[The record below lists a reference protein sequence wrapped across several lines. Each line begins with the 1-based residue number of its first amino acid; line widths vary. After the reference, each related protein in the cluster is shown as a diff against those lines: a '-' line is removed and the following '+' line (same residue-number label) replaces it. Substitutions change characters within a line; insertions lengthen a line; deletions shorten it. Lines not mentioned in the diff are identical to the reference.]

1 MSKKPSEEK
10 KKLFNRRS
18 LRILYFLGFILAL
31 STAIPTYIES
41 NYIKEFVNAE
51 KVGLF
56 FIVANIFTFLLILVF
71 PSLIERFKNYRVAQV
86 ILGINFIAL
95 IAMSLANSSLGLYI
109 AFILLM
115 SSINLIWINMDVFVE
130 NFTAVSSA
138 GQTRTMYFTFMNL
151 GWVFAPMI
159 ASYFI
164 KGSNYRPVYLMA
176 AALLIPFYIIF
187 IKKGRNLKDKVKYEK
202 NHIWKTIKTAFKTKD
217 VRGIFCLATL
227 LHLFYS
233 LAVVYMPIYLH
244 ENMGLSWSQL
254 GIAFSFM
261 LLPFIIF
268 EIPAG
273 IIADKYL
280 GEKEIMA
287 AGFTILIISLLLF
300 FWVQSSSIVVWGLIL
315 FFSRIGAALVEA
327 MREAYFFKIVEAK
340 EVGLINFFR
349 TAQPL
354 GYLVGT
360 GLGTIILIFYPI
372 QFIFLILA
380 LLMLISY
387 YFLWSIKDT
396 K

>member
-1 MSKKPSEEK
+1 MSKLSEAK
-10 KKLFNRRS
+10 KSLFNKKG

-41 NYIKEFVNAE
+41 NYIKEFVSAE

-56 FIVANIFTFLLILVF
+56 FIVSNIVTFLLILIY
-71 PSLIERFKNYRVAQV
+71 PGLIERFKNYRVSQIV
-86 ILGINFIAL
+86 LGCNFISL
-95 IAMSLANSSLGLYI
+95 IAMFFANSPFTLYI
-109 AFILLM
+109 AFIFLM
-115 SSINLIWINMDVFVE
+115 SSFNLIWINMDIFVE
-130 NFTAVSSA
+130 NFTAADSV
-138 GQTRTMYFTFMNL
+138 GRTRSTYFTFMNL
-151 GWVFAPMI
+151 GWVLAPII

-164 KGSNYRPVYLMA
+164 KGSNYRPVYLLA

-187 IKKGRNLKDKVKYEK
+187 IEKGRNLKDKTKYEK
-202 NHIWKTIKTAFKTKD
+202 NHILKTIKKTFQTKD
-217 VRGIFCLATL
+217 VRGIFSLAIL

-233 LAVVYMPIYLH
+233 LAVVYMPIHLH
-244 ENMGLSWSQL
+244 ENIGLSWSQL

-261 LLPFIIF
+261 LLPFILF

-280 GEKEIMA
+280 GEKEIMTL
-287 AGFTILIISLLLF
+287 GFTILIISLVLF
-300 FWVQSSSIVVWGLIL
+300 FSVQSTSIIVWGLIL
-315 FFSRIGAALVEA
+315 FFSRTGAALVES

-354 GYLVGT
+354 GYLIGT
-360 GLGTIILIFYPI
+360 GLGTIILVFYPI
-372 QFIFLILA
+372 QYVFLILA
-380 LLMLISY
+380 VLMSSCY
-387 YFLWSIKDT
+387 YFLWVMKDT